1 MTFDL
6 IKEQIAKS
14 ETERAIINLMSFTKD
29 KFTEYQ
35 NDVILLSG
43 KFNKWKKENLL
54 GIGDGQKKWN
64 KINYSILQLISL
76 IEYEK
81 DFNEVTEKELVG
93 YILVRYWS
101 NKKLKDDYTIN
112 TDENENIQEINELE
126 QEKRY
131 IVKYSYGANL
141 RAYLPPLKGYS
152 NRTIKETKLIC
163 NLPQCTKIE
172 IIEPIYQFSE
182 NDYWAKIKAI
192 KKETDNEQSA
202 KRYR

>member
-6 IKEQIAKS
+6 IKEHIAKS
-14 ETERAIINLMSFTKD
+14 DTEKALINLMLVAKD
-29 KFTEYQ
+29 KFAEYQ

-43 KFNKWKKENLL
+43 KFNKWKKEKLL
-54 GIGDGQKKWN
+54 GISDDEQKEWN

-81 DFNEVTEKELVG
+81 EVNKVSEKEISG

-101 NKKLKDDYTIN
+101 NEKWKNDYTIN
-112 TDENENIQEINELE
+112 TNENENIQKNNELE
-126 QEKRY
+126 KGRIY

-141 RAYLPPLKGYS
+141 RAYLPPKEGYS

-163 NLPQCTKIE
+163 NLPQCTKVE
-172 IIEPIYQFSE
+172 IVEPVYQFSE
-182 NDYWAKIKAI
+182 NDYWAKIKVI
-192 KKETDNEQSA
+192 KKENSSEQNI
-202 KRYR
+202 

>member
-1 MTFDL
+1 MTFNL

-14 ETERAIINLMSFTKD
+14 ETERAIINLMSIVKS
-29 KFTEYQ
+29 KFAEYQ
-35 NDVILLSG
+35 NDVLLLSG
-43 KFNKWKKENLL
+43 KFHTWKKEKIL
-54 GIGDGQKKWN
+54 GIGDNEQKEWN

-76 IEYEK
+76 IEYEEEITK
-81 DFNEVTEKELVG
+81 VTEKELVG

-101 NKKLKDDYTIN
+101 NEKWKDDYTIN
-112 TDENENIQEINELE
+112 TDENENIKEVNELE
-126 QEKRY
+126 KGKKY

-141 RAYLPPLKGYS
+141 RAYLPPKEGYS

-182 NDYWAKIKAI
+182 NDYWAKIEVM
-192 KKETDNEQSA
+192 KKENSSEQSI
-202 KRYR
+202 